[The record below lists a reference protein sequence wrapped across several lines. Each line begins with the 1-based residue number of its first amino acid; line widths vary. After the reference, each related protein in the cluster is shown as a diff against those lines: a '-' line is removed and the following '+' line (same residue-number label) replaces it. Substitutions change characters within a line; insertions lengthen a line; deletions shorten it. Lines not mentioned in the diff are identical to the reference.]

1 MFQLPKCLGNVISYC
16 MKQFSTL
23 LATETERQQLV
34 EGVLRSNRS
43 KATEPS
49 HVEAMLLEW
58 FVMGELTLDQTLT
71 FLEAASEQ

>member
-1 MFQLPKCLGNVISYC
+1 

>member
-1 MFQLPKCLGNVISYC
+1 
-16 MKQFSTL
+16 MKQLSTL

-34 EGVLRSNRS
+34 EGVLR
-43 KATEPS
+43 ATRTKSAEPS

>member
-1 MFQLPKCLGNVISYC
+1 M
-16 MKQFSTL
+16 
-23 LATETERQQLV
+23 ATETERQQLV
-34 EGVLRSNRS
+34 EGVLRSTRS

-58 FVMGELTLDQTLT
+58 FVMGELTLDQTLN